1 MPDLRTQLVDRVRAM
16 LSHALGASRARL
28 TAARTELDT
37 AQDRLRRI
45 RDAAARVPAR
55 VGAERDRRVAELSD
69 RYGTELGRLAARAA
83 EAAAREAPGA
93 AGTGWTGWRP
103 TPVVRGEAPGP
114 LRIGTVDLPGS
125 VPVPAL
131 VPLLDAGHVHLS
143 GTDRAGCDAAVAA
156 LLLRAV
162 GRADPGAV
170 RLVGYDPEHL
180 GGGLAGFA
188 PLSTAGLLTFVGPGG
203 LARLLDDLV
212 DQIRRINE
220 TVLAGE
226 YASLRDLAA
235 ATGRRPEPWRIAVL
249 LGGDELSR
257 HERGQLDRVVRTG
270 ASCGVHLVV
279 RGIALPDEP
288 DVHRVV
294 VEDGI
299 ARLDRNPELPVR
311 PDPAPP
317 AALVTETCREVAARV
332 NAGPP
337 PTPFTDL
344 LPPADQMWREDSS
357 GGLVAPIGDGP
368 QGRPVTLTLGDYPP
382 HALIGGPSGTGK
394 TNLIFAWIGSLAAR
408 YSPTELEFYLLDF
421 KEGVS
426 FARFAQGRRD
436 PSWLPHMRLVGINV
450 NTDRE
455 FGLALLRFL
464 AEELRRRADAAKR
477 HEVTKLAELRAVDPT
492 GRWPRIVAVVDEFQM
507 LLAGRDAVAREA
519 ADLLEDLARRGRSQG
534 IHLVLASQDVRGI
547 EALWGRPALVAQFT
561 LRIALPK
568 ALRILAERND
578 AAQVL
583 PRHHAIVNAE
593 SGMSEGN
600 QVARIPA
607 ASDWG
612 TWSDLQHRLWRMR
625 PPDAA
630 PARLFDGDAIPRLE
644 EAPDFVALRPAGQ
657 PAVGLRSPGEPAVA
671 IRPTGPSVPA
681 ASPPRGSG
689 AAIWPEGIGPER
701 AGPERAGPER
711 AGPERA
717 GPERAGPE
725 RAGPER
731 AGPERAATSDAAA
744 GDTSDGAASAGA
756 VPDGAVRRGAV
767 PDGAVRDGGE
777 RTGAADRTGAR
788 GPVALLGE
796 IIDVQA
802 RSAGMRLPRAPGRNL
817 AVLGTRV
824 DEACAVL
831 DAAARSLRRQH
842 APGTA
847 RFSIACLDPDAD
859 SAARSLYEALGA
871 DAAWYSEEDVGELMA
886 ETAEGLGSGSAPG
899 EPHYLLLYAVDA
911 AAGQLGATIG
921 RRSGLDHLRHVLHNG
936 PERRTHTLAWWRGV
950 ARLRADLGGPA
961 SRTDQIGAWV
971 ALDVQGGELTSS
983 LYPGAGGGPDWYPR
997 PWRGLFFDRSVH
1009 RTGQVIIPYG
1019 PSR

>member
-1 MPDLRTQLVDRVRAM
+1 MPDLRTQLVTRVRTM
-16 LSHALGASRARL
+16 LSHALGASRSRFAE
-28 TAARTELDT
+28 TRTELDA
-37 AQDRLRRI
+37 AQERLRRV
-45 RDAAARVPAR
+45 RDAAARVPGR
-55 VGAERDRRVAELSD
+55 VGAERDRRIAELTD
-69 RYGTELGRLAARAA
+69 RYDAGITDLATRAA
-83 EAAAREAPGA
+83 QAATREAAGA
-93 AGTGWTGWRP
+93 AGTDWSDWRP
-103 TPVVRGEAPGP
+103 TPVVRGEPPGP
-114 LRIGTVDLPGS
+114 LRLGTVRLSGAP
-125 VPVPAL
+125 PVPAL

-143 GTDRAGCDAAVAA
+143 GADRAGCDAVVAA

-162 GRADPGAV
+162 GRAAPGAV

-226 YASLRDLAA
+226 YGSLRELAA
-235 ATGRRPEPWRIAVL
+235 ATGRRPEPWRVAVL

-270 ASCGVHLVV
+270 AACGVHLVV
-279 RGIALPDEP
+279 RGIDLPAEP
-288 DVHRVV
+288 TVRRVV
-294 VEDGI
+294 VGADGT
-299 ARLDRNPELPVR
+299 RLDSCPGLTVR
-311 PDPAPP
+311 LDPAPP
-317 AALVTETCREVAARV
+317 AALVTDTCREVAAQV

-344 LPPADQMWREDSS
+344 LPPPDQMWREDSAH
-357 GGLVAPIGDGP
+357 GLTAPIGDGP
-368 QGRPVTLTLGDYPP
+368 QGRPVLLTLGDYPP

-394 TNLIFAWIGSLAAR
+394 TNLIFAWIGALAAR
-408 YSPTELEFYLLDF
+408 YSPAELQFYLLDF

-464 AEELRRRADAAKR
+464 AEELRRRADAAKK
-477 HEVTKLAELRAVDPT
+477 HEVTKLAELRAVDPD
-492 GRWPRIVAVVDEFQM
+492 GHWPRIVAVVDEFQM

-578 AAQVL
+578 AAQAL
-583 PRHHAIVNAE
+583 PRHHAVVNAE
-593 SGMSEGN
+593 SGMAEGN

-607 ASDWG
+607 ASDWS

-630 PARLFDGDAIPRLE
+630 PARLFDGDAVPRLTD
-644 EAPDFVALRPAGQ
+644 APDYGALRPSGRG
-657 PAVGLRSPGEPAVA
+657 PDRPGG
-671 IRPTGPSVPA
+671 T
-681 ASPPRGSG
+681 
-689 AAIWPEGIGPER
+689 
-701 AGPERAGPER
+701 
-711 AGPERA
+711 
-717 GPERAGPE
+717 
-725 RAGPER
+725 
-731 AGPERAATSDAAA
+731 
-744 GDTSDGAASAGA
+744 
-756 VPDGAVRRGAV
+756 
-767 PDGAVRDGGE
+767 
-777 RTGAADRTGAR
+777 R

-796 IIDVQA
+796 IIDVQS
-802 RSAGMRLPRAPGRNL
+802 RSAGLRLPRAPGRNL
-817 AVLGTRV
+817 AVLGTGV

-842 APGTA
+842 RPGTA

-859 SAARSLYEALGA
+859 AAARSLYEALG
-871 DAAWYSEEDVGELMA
+871 EEDANWYDEETVAELMA
-886 ETAEGLGSGSAPG
+886 ETAAGLGPGTSPG

-911 AAGQLGATIG
+911 AAGQLGARVAG
-921 RRSGLDHLRHVLHNG
+921 RTGLEHLRQILHDG
-936 PERRTHTLAWWRGV
+936 PERRTHTFAWWRGV
-950 ARLRADLGGPA
+950 ARMRADLGGPA

-971 ALDVQGGELTSS
+971 ALDVQGAELTSA
-983 LYPGAGGGPDWYPR
+983 LYPGQGAGPDWYPR
-997 PWRGLFFDRSVH
+997 PWRGLFFDRAVH

-1019 PSR
+1019 PS